1 MEQMNNGAE
10 AKQDQKIF
18 GMSATDVSMLVRMFL
33 ENKDQVKALVEAFT
47 PAISESI
54 DVAMDA
60 VGPQVS
66 KIALRISIGKAENRA
81 AVVAKYNELGFSR
94 KEAVD
99 FMLADIGAINRATE
113 AMAKATKSAST
124 TQK

>member
-1 MEQMNNGAE
+1 
-10 AKQDQKIF
+10 
-18 GMSATDVSMLVRMFL
+18 MFL

-66 KIALRISIGKAENRA
+66 KIALRISLGKAENRA
-81 AVVAKYNELGFSR
+81 AVVAKYMELGFSR

-99 FMLADIGAINRATE
+99 FMLADIVAINRATE
-113 AMAKATKSAST
+113 SMANAAKSASV